1 MRGQQRGNP
10 TSCPLALLTGA
21 KDDAKSTVFS
31 AYSPQL
37 VEELERRDKATGSVD
52 AALFLEAMPF
62 VLTGHGGIAKEL
74 VQRLLTQMENGAAMQ
89 VRTCEGCRGRGEGAL
104 VAEAPFCC
112 PPPVSCCRP
121 STPSSRKARQTPWP
135 TCCATLACC
144 TSAAAVA

>member
-1 MRGQQRGNP
+1 MRGHQRGNP

-62 VLTGHGGIAKEL
+62 VLRPPARESLARRARCARRSVRPAGRSA
-74 VQRLLTQMENGAAMQ
+74 RPGA
-89 VRTCEGCRGRGEGAL
+89 GRG
-104 VAEAPFCC
+104 
-112 PPPVSCCRP
+112 
-121 STPSSRKARQTPWP
+121 
-135 TCCATLACC
+135 
-144 TSAAAVA
+144 